1 MASTADFIANAA
13 RFRTT
18 RWSMVVRAGQEN
30 AETGLPALEE
40 LCRAY
45 WYPLYLYVRRKG
57 HDAHT
62 AQDLTQAFFARLLEK
77 NLFAVADQERGR
89 FRTFL
94 LSALANFLHNE
105 HEHATREKRG
115 GGAETFSLDA
125 VMAEEKFQKEPSV
138 LETPEKIFERRWV
151 ETLLENVLARVREEN
166 RAAGELERF
175 ELLKIFLVEDK
186 GTVSF
191 SEMGS
196 RLNMTEAAVKGVV
209 RRLRARYREIFR
221 EEVAH
226 TVASPDE
233 VDAEIR
239 YLLTTFE

>member
-1 MASTADFIANAA
+1 MASALDFTGNAA
-13 RFRTT
+13 CFRTT
-18 RWSMVVRAGQEN
+18 RWSMVLRAGQEN
-30 AETGLPALEE
+30 GETGLAALEE

-57 HDAHT
+57 HDAHS

-77 NLFAVADQERGR
+77 NSLAVADQERGR

-94 LSALANFLHNE
+94 LSALKNFLHNE
-105 HEHATREKRG
+105 HEHATRQKRG

-125 VMAEEKFQKEPSV
+125 ATAEERFQNEPSIQD
-138 LETPEKIFERRWV
+138 TPEKIFERRWV
-151 ETLLENVLARVREEN
+151 ETLLENVLARLREEN

-175 ELLKIFLVEDK
+175 EVLKAFLVEDK

-191 SEMGS
+191 AEIGA

-209 RRLRARYREIFR
+209 RRLRGRYREIFR